1 MKQATEEAKK
11 KGKQDKKLKKKLSTI
26 DENDDNSDEPKTY
39 EVNDSDEDGGAKKGE
54 DGPRR
59 RN

>member
-1 MKQATEEAKK
+1 MKQATEDAKK

-26 DENDDNSDEPKTY
+26 DENSDDNEPKTY

-54 DGPRR
+54 DGPKR